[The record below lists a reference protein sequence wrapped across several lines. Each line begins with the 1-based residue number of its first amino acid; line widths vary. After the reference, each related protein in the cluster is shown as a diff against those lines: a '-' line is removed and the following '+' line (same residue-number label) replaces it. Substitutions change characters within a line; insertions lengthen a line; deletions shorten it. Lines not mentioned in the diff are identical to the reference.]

1 MFFNYNTKQMQE
13 ELNSIGRFVEDHFEN
28 QRKRRKIFL
37 REQFTK
43 IILAILALVAGYF
56 LKISLIIVIAIMW
69 AVAESLKVV
78 IDDQPDRI
86 KYLEKEEIK
95 KYKNL

>member
-1 MFFNYNTKQMQE
+1 MQE